1 MAWYVIHKGAK
12 YNTCNI
18 VRASLFIMI
27 IAIILIFS
35 ISLLENNFRSSMSLK
50 LDNDVLAALTPGE
63 WVLPV
68 LPVLSQPELAA
79 SGSLNCLHLPLLT
92 PEFQI
97 HLGAHLGLSV
107 IKYAYFLKP
116 KVFSLNVI
124 SGKLFYRKWKSK
136 INTLWCHLVPSGQ
149 LFIVLQQNKL
159 AKCGNWFSPWV
170 SRISKA
176 PETTQFLD
184 ALPTTSHH

>member
-1 MAWYVIHKGAK
+1 MVI
-12 YNTCNI
+12 T
-18 VRASLFIMI
+18 VFLF
-27 IAIILIFS
+27 LIFS
-35 ISLLENNFRSSMSLK
+35 YWKTILRSSVSLK
-50 LDNDVLAALTPGE
+50 LDNDVLAVPTPGE

-68 LPVLSQPELAA
+68 LPALSQPELA
-79 SGSLNCLHLPLLT
+79 SSRSLNCLHLPLFT
-92 PEFQI
+92 PELQI
-97 HLGAHLGLSV
+97 HSGAHLGLSV

-159 AKCGNWFSPWV
+159 AKCGNWFSSSV
-170 SRISKA
+170 SRRSGPLKLLRSV
-176 PETTQFLD
+176 PGCYPPHL
-184 ALPTTSHH
+184 TSLKRHQAFQNIRL